1 MYSVATDT
9 DVTSKM
15 ILKNGQLQQ
24 RTTMIPIN
32 KISPSATTA
41 DVIRIAENLVGK
53 ENVQHALQL
62 IEYDREVDKVMK
74 YVFGRVFICRD
85 INIAKQVSI

>member
-9 DVTSKM
+9 DVTSKL
-15 ILKNGQLQQ
+15 ILQRGQLQT

-32 KISPSATTA
+32 KISPNATPPN
-41 DVIRIAENLVGK
+41 VVRIAENLVGK
-53 ENVQHALQL
+53 ENVSHALQL
-62 IEYDREVDKVMK
+62 IEYEKDVDKVMK

-85 INIAKQVSI
+85 INTAKQV